1 MSSSSSTVK
10 FFSLSSGS
18 CGNCYFLS
26 LEEDGVHTAG
36 VVIDAGV
43 SLRRLKKEL
52 LAKGYGYD
60 SFSAILVT
68 HDHLD
73 HIRHLGSFCKHLR
86 KPVYATPVLHAALSR
101 HPFTSAWIGGCR
113 RDLADRD
120 WTTVIPDKVFAKY
133 FIVPHDATQTVGYA
147 LWIGGYKFVIMTDI
161 GEMTDE
167 ALAYA
172 RNADT
177 VVIESN
183 YDREMLLTGPY
194 PYELK
199 MRILGGNGHLRNDQ
213 CAEALKGFMHDGLRN
228 IFLCHLSEN
237 NNTPDLALRASS
249 DALEEIGFHPTY
261 ERSAVYVNTGGG
273 EERRVNLR
281 ALPRRTPSP
290 LYVL

>member
-1 MSSSSSTVK
+1 MGNNSTVK
-10 FFSLSSGS
+10 FFSISSGS

-26 LEEDGVHTAG
+26 LEEDGAHSAG

-52 LAKGYGYD
+52 LVKGYGFD

-73 HIRHLGSFCKHLR
+73 HIRHLGSFCKHLC
-86 KPVYATPVLHAALSR
+86 KPVFATPVLHSALAH
-101 HPFTSAWIGGCR
+101 HPFTSSWIGGCSR
-113 RDLADRD
+113 ELRSGD
-120 WTTVIPDKVFAKY
+120 WNVIVPDKIFAKY

-147 LWIGGYKFVIMTDI
+147 LWLGGYKFVIMTDI
-161 GEMTDE
+161 GEMTEE

-183 YDREMLLTGPY
+183 YDKEMLLTGSY
-194 PYELK
+194 PYDLK

-213 CAEALKGFMHDGLRN
+213 CAEAVKEFMHDGLRN
-228 IFLCHLSEN
+228 VFLCHLSEN
-237 NNTPDLALRASS
+237 NNTPELALSASS
-249 DALEEIGFHPTY
+249 DALESIGFHRTY
-261 ERSAVYVNTGGG
+261 ERSAVFVNEGDGV
-273 EERRVNLR
+273 ERRVNLR

>member
-1 MSSSSSTVK
+1 MSSNTVK

-26 LEEDGVHTAG
+26 LEEDGAHTAG
-36 VVIDAGV
+36 VVIDAGI

-52 LAKGYGYD
+52 LAKGYSYD

-73 HIRHLGSFCKHLR
+73 HIRHLGSYCKHLA
-86 KPVYATPVLHAALSR
+86 KPVHATPVLHGALA
-101 HPFTSAWIGGCR
+101 HHTFTSAWIGGCSR
-113 RDLADRD
+113 FLKDGE
-120 WTTVIPDKVFAKY
+120 WNPIVPGKIFAKF

-147 LWIGGYKFVIMTDI
+147 LWIGYYKFVIMTDI
-161 GEMTDE
+161 GEMTEE

-183 YDREMLLTGPY
+183 YDRDMLIKGPY
-194 PYELK
+194 PYDLK
-199 MRILGGNGHLRNDQ
+199 MRILGGSGHLRNDQ
-213 CAEALKGFMHDGLRN
+213 CAEAVKAFMHDGLRN
-228 IFLCHLSEN
+228 VFLCHLSEN
-237 NNTPDLALRASS
+237 NNTPDLAFGTTAE
-249 DALEEIGFHPTY
+249 ALESIGYHQSY
-261 ERSAVYVNTGGG
+261 ARSAVFTCEADG
-273 EERRVNLR
+273 RAHSVNLR
-281 ALPRRTPSP
+281 ALPRRTASP

>member
-1 MSSSSSTVK
+1 MSSNNTVK

-26 LEEDGVHTAG
+26 LEEDGTHTAG
-36 VVIDAGV
+36 VLIDAGV

-52 LAKGYGYD
+52 LSKGYSFD

-73 HIRHLGSFCKHLR
+73 HIRHLGSYCKHIC
-86 KPVYATPVLHAALSR
+86 KPVYATPKLHGALA
-101 HPFTSAWIGGCR
+101 HHTFTSAWIGGCSR
-113 RDLADRD
+113 NLEGRD
-120 WTTVIPDKVFAKY
+120 WNAIIPDKVFAKY
-133 FIVPHDATQTVGYA
+133 FVVPHDATQTVGYA
-147 LWIGGYKFVIMTDI
+147 LWVGGYKFVIMTDI
-161 GEMTDE
+161 GEMTEE

-183 YDREMLLTGPY
+183 YDRDMLINGPY

-199 MRILGGNGHLRNDQ
+199 MRILSGTGHLRNDQ
-213 CAEALKGFMHDGLRN
+213 CAEAVKAFMHDGLRN
-228 IFLCHLSEN
+228 VFLCHLSEN
-237 NNTPDLALRASS
+237 NNTPDLALRTTAE
-249 DALEEIGFHPTY
+249 ALESIGYRRTY
-261 ERSAVYVNTGGG
+261 DKSAVFAR
-273 EERRVNLR
+273 EEEGPAHSVNLR
-281 ALPRRTPSP
+281 ALPRRTASP

>member
-1 MSSSSSTVK
+1 MSSNSTVK

-26 LEEDGVHTAG
+26 LEEDGSHAAG

-52 LAKGYGYD
+52 LAKGYDLD

-73 HIRHLGSFCKHLR
+73 HIRHLGSWCKHLC
-86 KPVYATPVLHAALSR
+86 KPVYATPVLHRALS
-101 HPFTSAWIGGCR
+101 HHTFTSAWIGGCSR
-113 RDLADRD
+113 VLSDEG
-120 WTTVIPDKVFAKY
+120 WNVIVPDKVFAKY
-133 FIVPHDATQTVGYA
+133 FVVPHDATQTVGYA
-147 LWIGGYKFVIMTDI
+147 LWVGGYKFVIMTDI

-183 YDREMLLTGPY
+183 YDREMLLNGPY

-199 MRILGGNGHLRNDQ
+199 MRILGGTGHLRNDQ
-213 CAEALKGFMHDGLRN
+213 CAGALRSFVHDGLRN
-228 IFLCHLSEN
+228 VFLCHLSEN
-237 NNTPDLALRASS
+237 NNTPDLALKASA
-249 DALEEIGFHPTY
+249 DALESIGYHRTY
-261 ERSAVYVNTGGG
+261 ERSAVFACDADGA
-273 EERRVNLR
+273 ERRVNLR
-281 ALPRRTPSP
+281 ALPRRTASP

>member
-1 MSSSSSTVK
+1 MNSNSQVK

-36 VVIDAGV
+36 VIIDAGI
-43 SLRRLKKEL
+43 SLRSLKKG
-52 LAKGYGYD
+52 LAANGYDYD

-73 HIRHLGSFCKHLR
+73 HIRHLGAYCKHLC
-86 KPVYATPVLHAALSR
+86 KPVYATPVLQDALSR
-101 HPFTSAWIGGCR
+101 HPFTAQWAGGCR
-113 RDLADRD
+113 RDLSDEGWNAI
-120 WTTVIPDKVFAKY
+120 VADKVFAKY

-161 GEMTDE
+161 GEMTEE

-183 YDREMLLTGPY
+183 YDKEMLLTGSY

-199 MRILGGNGHLRNDQ
+199 MRILGGSGHLRNDQ
-213 CAEALKGFMHDGLRN
+213 CADAVKAFMHDDLRN

-237 NNTPDLALRASS
+237 NNTPELALRTSA
-249 DALEEIGFHPTY
+249 DALESIGFHQTY
-261 ERSAVYVNTGGG
+261 ERSAVFIHSG
-273 EERRVNLR
+273 EEAEHRLNLR

-290 LYVL
+290 LFVL

>member
-1 MSSSSSTVK
+1 MDSNSTVK
-10 FFSLSSGS
+10 FFSISSGS

-36 VVIDAGV
+36 VIIDAGV
-43 SLRRLKKEL
+43 SLRRLRKEL

-73 HIRHLGSFCKHLR
+73 HIRHLGSFCKHLC
-86 KPVYATPVLHAALSR
+86 KPVFATPTLHGALAR
-101 HPFTSAWIGGCR
+101 HPFTSPWIGGCSR
-113 RDLADRD
+113 ELESDG
-120 WTTVIPDKVFAKY
+120 WNTIVPEKIFAKY

-147 LWIGGYKFVIMTDI
+147 LWAGGYRFVIMTDI

-167 ALAYA
+167 AMAYA

-183 YDREMLLTGPY
+183 YDKHMLLTGSY
-194 PYELK
+194 PYDLK
-199 MRILGGNGHLRNDQ
+199 MRILGGCGHLRNDQ
-213 CAEALKGFMHDGLRN
+213 CAEAVKGFMHDGLRN

-237 NNTPDLALRASS
+237 NNTPELALRATSE
-249 DALEEIGFHPTY
+249 ALESIGFHQTY
-261 ERSAVYVNTGGG
+261 ERSAVFVNDRDGN
-273 EERRVNLR
+273 ECSVNLR

-290 LYVL
+290 LYLL

>member
-1 MSSSSSTVK
+1 MSSSSTVK

-26 LEEDGVHTAG
+26 LEEDGVHAAG

-43 SLRRLKKEL
+43 SMRRLKKEL
-52 LAKGYGYD
+52 LAKGYSFD

-73 HIRHLGSFCKHLR
+73 HIRHLGSYCKHIC
-86 KPVYATPVLHAALSR
+86 KPVYATPVLHGALA
-101 HPFTSAWIGGCR
+101 HHTFTSAWIGSCSRFLEGN
-113 RDLADRD
+113 D
-120 WTTVIPDKVFAKY
+120 WNVIVPDKIFAKY

-147 LWIGGYKFVIMTDI
+147 LWIGGYRFVIMTDI
-161 GEMTDE
+161 GDMTEE

-183 YDREMLLTGPY
+183 YDREMLIKGPY
-194 PYELK
+194 PYDLK
-199 MRILGGNGHLRNDQ
+199 MRILGGSGHLRNDQ
-213 CAEALKGFMHDGLRN
+213 CAESVKAFMHDGLRN
-228 IFLCHLSEN
+228 VFLCHLSEN
-237 NNTPDLALRASS
+237 NNTPDLALRTTAE
-249 DALEEIGFHPTY
+249 ALESIGYHRTY
-261 ERSAVYVNTGGG
+261 DKSAVFTREADG
-273 EERRVNLR
+273 RAICVNLR
-281 ALPRRTPSP
+281 ALPRRTASP

>member
-1 MSSSSSTVK
+1 MNSNNSTVK

-43 SLRRLKKEL
+43 SLRRLKREL
-52 LAKGYGYD
+52 MAKGYGFD
-60 SFSAILVT
+60 SFSAVLVT

-73 HIRHLGSFCKHLR
+73 HIRHLGSFCKHLC
-86 KPVYATPVLHAALSR
+86 KPVYATPVLHGALAHHS
-101 HPFTSAWIGGCR
+101 FTSAWIGACSRELKAGE
-113 RDLADRD
+113 
-120 WTTVIPDKVFAKY
+120 WNVIVPEKIFAKY

-183 YDREMLLTGPY
+183 YDREMLIKGPY

-199 MRILGGNGHLRNDQ
+199 MRILGGSGHLRNDQ
-213 CAEALKGFMHDGLRN
+213 CAEALKAFMHDGLRN
-228 IFLCHLSEN
+228 VFLCHLSEN
-237 NNTPDLALRASS
+237 NNTPELAVTASA
-249 DALEEIGFHPTY
+249 DALESIGFHRTY
-261 ERSAVYVNTGGG
+261 EKSAVFACEDGGVQ
-273 EERRVNLR
+273 RSVNLR
-281 ALPRRTPSP
+281 ALPRRTASP

>member
-1 MSSSSSTVK
+1 MSSSSGTVK

-26 LEEDGVHTAG
+26 LEENGMQAAG
-36 VVIDAGV
+36 VLIDAGV

-52 LAKGYGYD
+52 ALKGYDFD

-73 HIRHLGSFCKHLR
+73 HIRHLGSFCKHLH
-86 KPVYATPVLHAALSR
+86 KPVYATPTLHHALA
-101 HPFTSAWIGGCR
+101 HHTFTAEWIGGCSR
-113 RDLADRD
+113 NLKDDG
-120 WTTVIPDKVFAKY
+120 WNIIVPDKIFVKY

-161 GEMTDE
+161 GEMTEE

-172 RNADT
+172 KNADT

-183 YDREMLLTGPY
+183 YDMGMLLTGSY

-199 MRILGGNGHLRNDQ
+199 MRICKGCGHLCNDK
-213 CAEALKGFMHDGLRN
+213 CAEAVKQFCNSGLEHL
-228 IFLCHLSEN
+228 FLCHLSEN
-237 NNTPDLALRASS
+237 NNTPELAYKATA
-249 DALEEIGFHPTY
+249 DALVSIGYAPTY
-261 ERSAVYVNTGGG
+261 ERSGLFVRNDNGCEHCVS
-273 EERRVNLR
+273 LR
-281 ALPRRTPSP
+281 TLPRQTAST
-290 LYVL
+290 LFIL

>member
-1 MSSSSSTVK
+1 MSNSTVK

-52 LAKGYGYD
+52 LAKGYTFD

-73 HIRHLGSFCKHLR
+73 HIRHLGSYCKHIS
-86 KPVYATPVLHAALSR
+86 KPVHATSVLHGALAR
-101 HPFTSAWIGGCR
+101 HTFTAAWIGGCSR
-113 RDLADRD
+113 FLKDGE
-120 WTTVIPDKVFAKY
+120 WNPIVPDKIFAKY

-161 GEMTDE
+161 GEMTEE

-183 YDREMLLTGPY
+183 YDREMLMNGPY
-194 PYELK
+194 PYDLK
-199 MRILGGNGHLRNDQ
+199 MRILGGSGHLRNDQ
-213 CAEALKGFMHDGLRN
+213 CAEAVKAFMHEGLRN
-228 IFLCHLSEN
+228 VFLCHLSEN
-237 NNTPDLALRASS
+237 NNTPDLAFDTTAGVLESLGYQRAC
-249 DALEEIGFHPTY
+249 AK
-261 ERSAVYVNTGGG
+261 SAVFTREAEGR
-273 EERRVNLR
+273 EHRVNLR
-281 ALPRRTPSP
+281 ALPRRTASP

>member
-1 MSSSSSTVK
+1 MSSNSAVK

-26 LEEDGVHTAG
+26 LEEDGVPSAG
-36 VVIDAGV
+36 VIIDAGI
-43 SLRRLKKEL
+43 SLRRLRKEL
-52 LAKGYGYD
+52 LAKGYGFD

-73 HIRHLGSFCKHLR
+73 HIRHLGSYCKHLC
-86 KPVYATPVLHAALSR
+86 KPVFATPTLHSALAR
-101 HPFTSAWIGGCR
+101 HPFTSQWIGGCSR
-113 RDLADRD
+113 ELKDKD
-120 WTTVIPDKVFAKY
+120 WNVIVPDKVFAKY
-133 FIVPHDATQTVGYA
+133 FIVPHDATQTVGFA
-147 LWIGGYKFVIMTDI
+147 LWIGGHKFVMMTDI
-161 GEMTDE
+161 GEMTGE

-172 RNADT
+172 RNAGT

-194 PYELK
+194 PYDLK
-199 MRILGGNGHLRNDQ
+199 MRILGGCGHLRNDQ
-213 CAEALKGFMHDGLRN
+213 CAEAIKQFMHDGLRN

-237 NNTPDLALRASS
+237 NNTPELALATSS
-249 DALEEIGFHPTY
+249 EALESIGYHQSY
-261 ERSAVYVNTGGG
+261 ERSALFVNDADGP
-273 EERRVNLR
+273 ERRVNLR

>member
-1 MSSSSSTVK
+1 MSNSAVK

-26 LEEDGVHTAG
+26 LEEDGQHTAG

-43 SLRRLKKEL
+43 SLRRMKKEL
-52 LAKGYGYD
+52 AVKGYSYD

-73 HIRHLGSFCKHLR
+73 HIRHLGAYCKHLC
-86 KPVYATPVLHAALSR
+86 KPVYTTPVLHRALQR
-101 HPFTSAWIGGCR
+101 HTFTADWIDSCQ
-113 RDLADRD
+113 RDLKDD
-120 WTTVIPDKVFAKY
+120 GWNIIVKDKIFVKY

-161 GEMTDE
+161 GEMTPE

-183 YDREMLLTGPY
+183 YDIGMLMTGPY
-194 PYELK
+194 PYDLK
-199 MRILGGNGHLRNDQ
+199 MRICKGAGHLSNDK
-213 CAEALKGFMHDGLRN
+213 CAEAVRQFMHDGLKY

-237 NNTPDLALRASS
+237 NNTPELAYSATREVIGEDSGVSLR
-249 DALEEIGFHPTY
+249 T
-261 ERSAVYVNTGGG
+261 
-273 EERRVNLR
+273 
-281 ALPRRTPSP
+281 LPRQTASP
-290 LYVL
+290 LFIL

>member
-1 MSSSSSTVK
+1 MSSSSTVK

-26 LEEDGVHTAG
+26 LEEDGTHTAG

-52 LAKGYGYD
+52 LAKGYSYD

-73 HIRHLGSFCKHLR
+73 HIRHLGSYCKHLC
-86 KPVYATPVLHAALSR
+86 KPVFATPVLHGALA
-101 HPFTSAWIGGCR
+101 HHTFTSAWIGGCSR
-113 RDLADRD
+113 FLNEGD
-120 WTTVIPDKVFAKY
+120 WNVIVPDKIFAKY
-133 FIVPHDATQTVGYA
+133 FVVPHDATQTVGYA
-147 LWIGGYKFVIMTDI
+147 VWIGGYKFVIMTDI

-183 YDREMLLTGPY
+183 YDRDMLINGPY
-194 PYELK
+194 PYDLK
-199 MRILGGNGHLRNDQ
+199 MRILGGSGHLRNDQ
-213 CAEALKGFMHDGLRN
+213 CAESVKAFMHDGLRN
-228 IFLCHLSEN
+228 VFLCHLSEN
-237 NNTPDLALRASS
+237 NNTPDLALGATAGVLEDMGYRRA
-249 DALEEIGFHPTY
+249 Y
-261 ERSAVYVNTGGG
+261 VKSAVFTR
-273 EERRVNLR
+273 EDHSFNLR
-281 ALPRRTPSP
+281 ALPRRTASP

>member
-1 MSSSSSTVK
+1 MDNNSTVK
-10 FFSLSSGS
+10 FFSISSGS

-26 LEEDGVHTAG
+26 LEEDGVHSAG

-73 HIRHLGSFCKHLR
+73 HIRHLGSFCKHLC
-86 KPVYATPVLHAALSR
+86 KPVFATTVLHSALAR
-101 HPFTSAWIGGCR
+101 HPFTSPWIGGCSR
-113 RDLADRD
+113 ELKSGD
-120 WTTVIPDKVFAKY
+120 WNVIVPDKIFAKY

-147 LWIGGYKFVIMTDI
+147 LWMGGYKFVIMTDI
-161 GEMTDE
+161 GDMTEE

-183 YDREMLLTGPY
+183 YDKEMLLTGSY
-194 PYELK
+194 PYDLK
-199 MRILGGNGHLRNDQ
+199 MRILGGSGHLRNDQ
-213 CAEALKGFMHDGLRN
+213 CAEAVKSFMHDGLRN
-228 IFLCHLSEN
+228 VLLCHLSEN
-237 NNTPDLALRASS
+237 NNTPELALSAST
-249 DALEEIGFHPTY
+249 DALESIGFHRTY
-261 ERSAVYVNTGGG
+261 DRSAVFVNEGDGV
-273 EERRVNLR
+273 ERRVNLR